1 MVSCF
6 PSPPKKKEKK
16 KAPQFSKPWASPK
29 EKGNNEIVTRVTCK
43 ESERLLRDRKSQT
56 PLNTKP

>member
-1 MVSCF
+1 
-6 PSPPKKKEKK
+6 
-16 KAPQFSKPWASPK
+16 
-29 EKGNNEIVTRVTCK
+29 VTRVTCK